1 MQTIK
6 TFLTCLMLIASATVM
21 AQTTTVK
28 GTVTDKTLGE
38 GEPFATIRIYKQGK
52 TDKAVAMF
60 LTDKEGA
67 FSHEVEGKGTHDLVV
82 SSIGKAD
89 LHHTITL
96 GEKAVLDLGTLTLSD
111 DAKTLSGVEVVAQKP
126 LVKMDVDKMS
136 YRVEDDAD
144 AQSSTVLDML
154 RKVPMVTVDG
164 QDNISVN
171 GSSSFKVYVDGKPNA
186 MFSTNPSM
194 IFKSMPATA
203 VKSIEVVTNPGAK
216 YDAEGASGVLNIVL
230 NKQMAAAGSL
240 NGLNGTV
247 RASAGTNATGLGIFV
262 SGQQNKLSYSANV
275 MTNYS
280 YPKSPEVNMDQM
292 NGATGITSHY
302 DTDTKLPFNMGNIS
316 MGYDLDEK
324 SSINTTLSTTLLNMH
339 NKGTYTTN
347 MGTAANGFAYNS
359 KMDMKNNQTA
369 LNWNIDYQRFFN
381 PDRTKS
387 FTISYQLSYSP
398 TKNEQRND
406 FDMGDNT
413 WVDLTDRYSISKNR
427 TTEHT
432 LQLDYTTP
440 IAQGQ
445 TLSTGAKAMLRRA
458 SSDSKYYLSDVYNEQ
473 MSMDY
478 LYKNNIAAL
487 YAEYENRWGSAS
499 AKAGL
504 RYEHTWQDVEYRLGN
519 GSNFSKDY
527 GTLVPSA
534 ALSYSLAPTRNI
546 GLTYNMRI
554 SRPGITY
561 LNPYIDRSDPN
572 SLTYGNTD
580 LDVEKS
586 HNVSL
591 VYNMFSQKLMLN
603 VNLRHTYTG
612 NTIEQYS
619 FYDNNLLNTTYGNI
633 VKRNQTGVT
642 GYLNWLATKDT
653 RLFFNGGLNYTDL
666 RSDVL
671 DANNGGWQATAMM
684 GVQQT
689 LPWNLKAAAY
699 LITST
704 KTYTLQGWS
713 SGFNLVTASLSK
725 SLLNDKLTIGVQ
737 AVTGLSEGGS
747 IKMETYSKGSNFSQ
761 KQSIKVPISGVSLTL
776 SYTFGKN
783 RQQTRMHQT
792 RIQSDYIEQQ
802 SQGEMLNSVGSGTG
816 TGAGA
821 GAGAGGGM
829 PM

>member
-60 LTDKEGA
+60 LTDKDGA
-67 FSHEVEGKGTHDLVV
+67 FSHEVEGKGSHDLVV

-89 LHHTITL
+89 LHKTITL
-96 GEKAVLDLGTLTLSD
+96 GEKTVLDLGTLTLSD

-262 SGQQNKLSYSANV
+262 SGQQDKLSYSANV

-316 MGYDLDEK
+316 LGYDLNEK
-324 SSINTTLSTTLLNMH
+324 SSINTTLSTTLLNMR

-413 WVDLTDRYSISKNR
+413 WVDLTDRYSISKSH

-432 LQLDYTTP
+432 MQLDYTTP

-519 GSNFSKDY
+519 GTNFSKDY

-572 SLTYGNTD
+572 SLTYGNTN

-737 AVTGLSEGGS
+737 ALTGLSEGGS

-783 RQQTRMHQT
+783 RQQTRMHQS

-821 GAGAGGGM
+821 GAGAGSGM

>member
-725 SLLNDKLTIGVQ
+725 SLLNDKMTIGVQ

>member
-60 LTDKEGA
+60 LTDKDGA
-67 FSHEVEGKGTHDLVV
+67 FSHEVEGKGSHDLVV

-89 LHHTITL
+89 LHQTITL
-96 GEKAVLDLGTLTLSD
+96 GEKTVLDLGTLTLSD

-262 SGQQNKLSYSANV
+262 SGQQDKLSYSANV

-316 MGYDLDEK
+316 LGYDLNEK

-387 FTISYQLSYSP
+387 FTVSYQLSYSP

-406 FDMGDNT
+406 FDMGDNA
-413 WVDLTDRYSISKNR
+413 WVDLTDRYSISKSH

-432 LQLDYTTP
+432 MQLDYTTP

-519 GSNFSKDY
+519 GTNFSKDY

-633 VKRNQTGVT
+633 VKKNQTGVT

-737 AVTGLSEGGS
+737 ALTGLSEGGS

-783 RQQTRMHQT
+783 RQQTRMHQS

-821 GAGAGGGM
+821 GAEAGSGM

>member
-60 LTDKEGA
+60 LTDKDGA
-67 FSHEVEGKGTHDLVV
+67 FSHEVEGKGSHDLVV

-89 LHHTITL
+89 LHQTITL
-96 GEKAVLDLGTLTLSD
+96 GEKTVLDLGTLTLSD

-262 SGQQNKLSYSANV
+262 SGQQDKLSYSANV

-316 MGYDLDEK
+316 LGYDLNEK

-369 LNWNIDYQRFFN
+369 INWNIDYQRFFN

-406 FDMGDNT
+406 FDMGDNA
-413 WVDLTDRYSISKNR
+413 WVDLTDRYSISKSH

-432 LQLDYTTP
+432 MQLDYTTP

-519 GSNFSKDY
+519 GTNFSKDY

-737 AVTGLSEGGS
+737 ALTGLSEGGS

-783 RQQTRMHQT
+783 RQQTRMHQS

-821 GAGAGGGM
+821 GAGAGSGM

>member
-60 LTDKEGA
+60 LTDKDGA
-67 FSHEVEGKGTHDLVV
+67 FSHEVEGKGSHDLVV

-89 LHHTITL
+89 LHQTITL
-96 GEKAVLDLGTLTLSD
+96 GEKTVLDLGTLTLSD

-262 SGQQNKLSYSANV
+262 SGQQDKLSYSANV

-316 MGYDLDEK
+316 LGYDLNEK
-324 SSINTTLSTTLLNMH
+324 SSINTTLSTTLLNMR

-413 WVDLTDRYSISKNR
+413 WVDLTDRYSISKSH

-432 LQLDYTTP
+432 MQLDYTTP

-519 GSNFSKDY
+519 GTNFSKDY

-633 VKRNQTGVT
+633 VKKNQTGVT

-737 AVTGLSEGGS
+737 ALTGLSEGGS

-783 RQQTRMHQT
+783 RQQTRMHQS

-821 GAGAGGGM
+821 GAGAGSGM

>member
-186 MFSTNPSM
+186 MLSTNPSM

-432 LQLDYTTP
+432 MQLDYTTP

>member
-6 TFLTCLMLIASATVM
+6 TFLTCLMLISSATVM

-60 LTDKEGA
+60 LTDKDGA
-67 FSHEVEGKGTHDLVV
+67 FSHEVEGKGSHDLVV

-89 LHHTITL
+89 LHQAITL
-96 GEKAVLDLGTLTLSD
+96 GEKTVLDLGTLTLSD

-262 SGQQNKLSYSANV
+262 SGQQDKLSYSANV

-316 MGYDLDEK
+316 LGYDLDEK
-324 SSINTTLSTTLLNMH
+324 SSINTTLSTTLLNMR

-406 FDMGDNT
+406 FDMGDNA
-413 WVDLTDRYSISKNR
+413 WVDLTDRYSISKSH

-432 LQLDYTTP
+432 MQLDYTTP

-478 LYKNNIAAL
+478 LYKNNIGAL
-487 YAEYENRWGSAS
+487 YAEYEGRWGSTS

-519 GSNFSKDY
+519 GTNFSKDY

-633 VKRNQTGVT
+633 VKKNQTGVT

-737 AVTGLSEGGS
+737 ALTGLSEGGS

-783 RQQTRMHQT
+783 RQQTRMHQS

-821 GAGAGGGM
+821 GAGAGSGM

>member
-186 MFSTNPSM
+186 MLSTNPSM

-316 MGYDLDEK
+316 LGYDLDEK

-432 LQLDYTTP
+432 MQLDYTTP

>member
-6 TFLTCLMLIASATVM
+6 TFLTCLMLISSATVM

-60 LTDKEGA
+60 LTDKDGA
-67 FSHEVEGKGTHDLVV
+67 FSHEVEGKGSHDLVV

-89 LHHTITL
+89 LHQTITL
-96 GEKAVLDLGTLTLSD
+96 GEKTVLDLGTLTLSD

-262 SGQQNKLSYSANV
+262 SGQQDKLSYSANV

-316 MGYDLDEK
+316 LGYDLDEK
-324 SSINTTLSTTLLNMH
+324 SSINTTLSTTLLNMR

-369 LNWNIDYQRFFN
+369 INWNIDYQRFFN

-406 FDMGDNT
+406 FDMGDNA
-413 WVDLTDRYSISKNR
+413 WVDLTDRYSISKSH

-432 LQLDYTTP
+432 MQLDYTTP

-519 GSNFSKDY
+519 GTNFSKDY

-633 VKRNQTGVT
+633 VKRNQTSVT

-737 AVTGLSEGGS
+737 ALTGLSEGGS

-783 RQQTRMHQT
+783 RQQTRMHQS

-821 GAGAGGGM
+821 GAGAGSGM

>member
-52 TDKAVAMF
+52 TEKAVAMF
-60 LTDKEGA
+60 LTDKDGA
-67 FSHEVEGKGTHDLVV
+67 FSHEVEGKGSHDLVV

-89 LHHTITL
+89 LHQTITL
-96 GEKAVLDLGTLTLSD
+96 GEKTVLDLGTLTLSD

-262 SGQQNKLSYSANV
+262 SGQQDKLSYSANV

-316 MGYDLDEK
+316 LGYDLNEK
-324 SSINTTLSTTLLNMH
+324 SSINTTLSTTLLNMR

-369 LNWNIDYQRFFN
+369 INWNIDYQRFFN

-406 FDMGDNT
+406 FDMGDNA
-413 WVDLTDRYSISKNR
+413 WVDLTDRYSISKSH

-432 LQLDYTTP
+432 MQLDYTTP

-519 GSNFSKDY
+519 GTNFSKDY

-633 VKRNQTGVT
+633 VKKNQTGVT

-671 DANNGGWQATAMM
+671 NANNGGWQATAMM

-737 AVTGLSEGGS
+737 ALTGLSEGGS

-783 RQQTRMHQT
+783 RQQTRMHQS

-821 GAGAGGGM
+821 GAGAGSGM

>member
-21 AQTTTVK
+21 AQTTNVK

-60 LTDKEGA
+60 LTDKDGA
-67 FSHEVEGKGTHDLVV
+67 FSHEVEGKGSHDLVV

-89 LHHTITL
+89 LHQTITL
-96 GEKAVLDLGTLTLSD
+96 GEKTVLDLGTLTLSD

-262 SGQQNKLSYSANV
+262 SGQQDKLSYSANV

-316 MGYDLDEK
+316 LGYDLNEK
-324 SSINTTLSTTLLNMH
+324 SSINTTLSTTLLNMR

-406 FDMGDNT
+406 FDMGDNA
-413 WVDLTDRYSISKNR
+413 WVDLTDRYSISKSH

-432 LQLDYTTP
+432 MQLDYTTP

-519 GSNFSKDY
+519 GTNFSKDY

-633 VKRNQTGVT
+633 VKKNQTGVT

-737 AVTGLSEGGS
+737 ALTGLSEGGS

-783 RQQTRMHQT
+783 RQQTRMHQS

-821 GAGAGGGM
+821 GAGAGSGM

>member
-60 LTDKEGA
+60 LTDKDGA
-67 FSHEVEGKGTHDLVV
+67 FSHEVEGKGSHDLVV

-89 LHHTITL
+89 LHQTITL
-96 GEKAVLDLGTLTLSD
+96 GEKTVLDLGTLTLSD

-262 SGQQNKLSYSANV
+262 SGQQDKLSYSANV

-316 MGYDLDEK
+316 LGYDLDEK
-324 SSINTTLSTTLLNMH
+324 SSINTTLSTTLLNMR

-406 FDMGDNT
+406 FDMGDNA
-413 WVDLTDRYSISKNR
+413 WVDLTDRYSISKSH

-432 LQLDYTTP
+432 MQLDYTTP

-519 GSNFSKDY
+519 GTNFSKDY

-633 VKRNQTGVT
+633 VKKNQTGVT

-737 AVTGLSEGGS
+737 ALTGLSEGGS

-783 RQQTRMHQT
+783 RQQTRMHQS

-821 GAGAGGGM
+821 GAGAGSGM

>member
-60 LTDKEGA
+60 LTDKDGA
-67 FSHEVEGKGTHDLVV
+67 FSHEVEGKGSHDLVV

-89 LHHTITL
+89 LHQTITL
-96 GEKAVLDLGTLTLSD
+96 GEKTVLDLGTLTLSD

-136 YRVEDDAD
+136 YRVEEDAD

-262 SGQQNKLSYSANV
+262 SGQQDKLSYSANV

-316 MGYDLDEK
+316 LGYDLNEK
-324 SSINTTLSTTLLNMH
+324 SSINTTLSTTLLNMR

-406 FDMGDNT
+406 FDMGNNA
-413 WVDLTDRYSISKNR
+413 WVDLTDRYSISKSH

-432 LQLDYTTP
+432 MQLDYTTP

-519 GSNFSKDY
+519 GTNFSKDY

-642 GYLNWLATKDT
+642 GYLNWLATKNT

-737 AVTGLSEGGS
+737 ALTGLSEGGS

-783 RQQTRMHQT
+783 RQQTRMHQS

-821 GAGAGGGM
+821 GAGAGSGM